1 MPQVEIDTRAE
12 IGALL
17 AGQGASWAV
26 RMAPKSMLC
35 LSMYVA
41 TTKKGTA
48 GSGRKTV
55 HQRKRWTALEKA
67 GRVAARL
74 ASGVMRWYMSEKPGP
89 MHSSKK

>member
-1 MPQVEIDTRAE
+1 MARRVGKAAVSTG
-12 IGALL
+12 GATAWRSIL
-17 AGQGASWAV
+17 
-26 RMAPKSMLC
+26 KSMLC

-48 GSGRKTV
+48 GSGRRTV
-55 HQRKRWTALEKA
+55 HQRKRWTALEKP

-89 MHSSKK
+89 MHSSMRMLSS